1 VAYLNS
7 GEQSFFEEFQ
17 KYFYLG
23 GMVLS
28 MIGSAIA
35 LLVGRLN
42 RKKSESDLRQIDRLI
57 ELADKAL
64 AAQAS
69 ELKTLEEEL
78 NGIIAWFVKG
88 QASGTADSTAFSIA
102 IAHARHA
109 IEKQREALRQ
119 GQTGSIAT
127 TIGGQNEEKK

>member
-1 VAYLNS
+1 MA
-7 GEQSFFEEFQ
+7 
-17 KYFYLG
+17 
-23 GMVLS
+23 
-28 MIGSAIA
+28 GSAIA

-57 ELADKAL
+57 KLADKAL

-69 ELKTLEEEL
+69 ELKALEEEL
-78 NGIIAWFVKG
+78 NGIIVWFVKG

-109 IEKQREALRQ
+109 IEKQREALR
-119 GQTGSIAT
+119 
-127 TIGGQNEEKK
+127 